1 MFNNPLRYLDIKYL
15 YILAFIFIFT
25 LAFYNYTLSLKNFI
39 LLNFIIL
46 IHSFFFIDYLKNEKN
61 RTQLPVL
68 LLISSYIFFSY
79 TLSFYFEN
87 KSFANEIL
95 TKSLVILIIACCALY
110 LGYYISRKL
119 FSQRTA
125 RIFYFDKT
133 NKDKIRILFFSLI
146 LMATIIFLGLAQ
158 ELSSLTFISQLKEPL
173 IFFTLG
179 LNLLMIIKKD
189 MNLFFLYTI
198 FLISLFLII
207 FIEIISGIL
216 ILIFSILIFLNL
228 IHFIIK
234 KRLSILLFLI
244 FVICV
249 MFAPMLKNEVRSL
262 TWNKN
267 NSFLEKLIII
277 KEATDNNLTDN
288 NLTGNNLVDV
298 KFNNS
303 GFKARLFHPINSLN
317 IVSKL
322 TPLNVPFYEGGSYKF
337 LYAHFIPRFIWKNKP
352 KEEWGNFWGN
362 RYNALYF
369 ADKTTSWNFPVINE
383 FYANFGMAGV
393 AFGMFLLGFLAKF
406 LASKLHVQKSS
417 DIEFLV
423 YATILFNFF
432 FLENNLGQLIGRIY
446 NQIIFFNI
454 LFLLYFLTSKYF
466 TRIYKNIF

>member
-1 MFNNPLRYLDIKYL
+1 MFNNPIRYLDIKFL
-15 YILAFIFIFT
+15 YILGLIFIFILGFH
-25 LAFYNYTLSLKNFI
+25 NYILSSKNFI
-39 LLNFIIL
+39 LLNFILL
-46 IHSFFFIDYLKNEKN
+46 IHSFFFFDYLKNEKDQ
-61 RTQLPVL
+61 TQFPVL
-68 LLISSYIFFSY
+68 LVISSYIFFSY
-79 TLSFYFEN
+79 TLSFYLAN
-87 KSFANEIL
+87 KDFFYRDFTNEIL

-110 LGYYISRKL
+110 LGYYASRKL
-119 FSQRTA
+119 FSLRTS
-125 RIFYFDKT
+125 RIFYFDKIS
-133 NKDKIRILFFSLI
+133 KDKIRIFFFSLI
-146 LMATIIFLGLAQ
+146 LMTIIIFLLLTQ
-158 ELSSLTFISQLKEPL
+158 KFSSLTYISQLKEPV

-189 MNLFFLYTI
+189 MNLFFLYAI
-198 FLISLFLII
+198 FLISLSLII
-207 FIEIISGIL
+207 FLEIISGSL
-216 ILIFSILIFLNL
+216 ILIFLTLIFLSL
-228 IHFIIK
+228 IQLIMT
-234 KRLSILLFLI
+234 KRLSILLCLI
-244 FVICV
+244 FIITLI
-249 MFAPMLKNEVRSL
+249 FAQMLKDQVRTL

-267 NSFLEKLIII
+267 HEFFEKIIIINEAIDNKLI
-277 KEATDNNLTDN
+277 N
-288 NLTGNNLVDV
+288 V

-303 GFKARLFHPINSLN
+303 SFRERVFHPLNSLN

-352 KEEWGNFWGN
+352 KEEWGNFWGK
-362 RYNALYF
+362 RYNALHF

-383 FYANFGMAGV
+383 FYANFGMVGV